1 MVLKSLS
8 ERPLRLVIKIFALW
22 VLGALVIVV
31 PLSRFNLVRFYR
43 LSQVGVKTSGVV
55 TDLQPTNHESVYY
68 SYEADGRAFN
78 GVGRAGFGNPEFCC
92 LKVGQPVIVYY
103 LPNATQESCLGL
115 PNELIKNEA
124 PPIALAGIVFPLF
137 ALAVYAS
144 RIPRFK
150 RWLLDNPETIS
161 AKS

>member
-1 MVLKSLS
+1 V
-8 ERPLRLVIKIFALW
+8 KILTLWLLCAL
-22 VLGALVIVV
+22 AIVV
-31 PLSRFNLVRFYR
+31 PLSRINLARFYR
-43 LSQVGVKTSGVV
+43 LLHAGVETSGVV
-55 TDLQPTNHESVYY
+55 TDMQPTNHEAVYY
-68 SYEADGRAFN
+68 SYEADGRAFT
-78 GVGRAGFGNPEFCC
+78 GVGTAGFGTPEFCC

-124 PPIALAGIVFPLF
+124 PPIALAGITFPLF

-150 RWLLDNPETIS
+150 RWLLEKPVSVN

>member
-1 MVLKSLS
+1 MSK
-8 ERPLRLVIKIFALW
+8 RTLRLLMKIFTLCL
-22 VLGALVIVV
+22 VGALAIVV
-31 PLSRFNLVRFYR
+31 PLSRINLVRFYR
-43 LSQVGVKTSGVV
+43 LLHVGVKTSGVV
-55 TDLQPTNHESVYY
+55 TDMQPTNHEAVYY
-68 SYEADGRAFN
+68 SYEADGRAFT

-124 PPIALAGIVFPLF
+124 PPIALAGITFPLF

>member
-1 MVLKSLS
+1 MSK
-8 ERPLRLVIKIFALW
+8 RPLRVLVKILTLW
-22 VLGALVIVV
+22 LLGAVAIVV
-31 PLSRFNLVRFYR
+31 PMSRFDLARFYR
-43 LSQVGVKTSGVV
+43 LLHVGVETSGVV
-55 TDLQPTNHESVYY
+55 TDMQPTNHEAVYY
-68 SYEADGRAFN
+68 SYEADGRVFT

-124 PPIALAGIVFPLF
+124 TPIALAGITFPLF

-150 RWLLDNPETIS
+150 RWLLDKPVSVN